1 MCILVRTASLIVP
14 LKNSLKNKLY
24 QVHITSYIRV
34 YLLFLDSYL
43 GLRFDGKSYFAI
55 DATNYTEIRTDIM
68 NLFSIQMK
76 FKAESANGIL
86 LIIDGSLNEYAIE
99 YCIKEFRTVT
109 IPV

>member
-14 LKNSLKNKLY
+14 FQNSLKNKLY

-55 DATNYTEIRTDIM
+55 DTTIFTEIGTNIM
-68 NLFSIQMK
+68 DLFSFQMK

-86 LIIDGSLNEYAIE
+86 LIINGSSEYDE
-99 YCIKEFRTVT
+99 W
-109 IPV
+109 